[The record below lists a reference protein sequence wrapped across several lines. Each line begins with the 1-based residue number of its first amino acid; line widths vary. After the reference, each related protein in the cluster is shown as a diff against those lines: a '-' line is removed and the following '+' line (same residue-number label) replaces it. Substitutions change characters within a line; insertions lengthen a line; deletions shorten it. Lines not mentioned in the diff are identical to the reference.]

1 MHGMINWFARNGVAA
16 NLLLVFIVCGG
27 LFAMLRLLPL
37 EVFPSIE
44 TDRISISIPFQ
55 GASPA
60 EVEESVTVRI
70 EEAIQDVQAIK
81 TVTSTSDEGRAT
93 LSLDLNKGY
102 DPQLALEDVKQRVDS
117 ITTFPDDIGTPNIRI
132 PVRNREVISAVLA
145 GDLSEGELRTIA
157 SRVRDE
163 IEALPGVTEVKIS
176 GIRNYELSIEISE
189 STLQQYNL
197 SMAQVAAA
205 INRSSIN
212 LAAGAIRTDGGE
224 VLLRT
229 QGQAYTSADFADIVI
244 VASDDGTRVTLGQL
258 ANVRDGFDD
267 LALEQRY
274 NNQRSIEIDVFR
286 TGQESAIKVADEVK
300 AYLQKAEATMP
311 AGVLLGYWRDRSR
324 IVKARLS
331 TLLKSAVQGG
341 LLILILLTLFLRFS
355 VAIWVFVGVPVS
367 MLGGLMVMHLLG
379 MTINQITLFAF
390 ILVLGIVV
398 DDAIVT
404 GESIY
409 TRMRGDPNRLNAAI
423 QGTHD
428 VAVPVTF
435 GVLTT
440 VAAFLPLAMIEGF
453 RGKIF
458 GLIPMVVI
466 PVLLFSLIESKLIL
480 PSHLSH
486 LNFHKKRPPNALAR
500 MQHRFADGIEWAI
513 RNWYRPVLA
522 LALRN
527 RYTTLSLFIAALIV
541 VFSVVAGGHMRFT
554 FFPRIQSEVARASLI
569 MPLGTP
575 FEVTQK
581 HVEKITQAANTLKE
595 KYVDEETGESVIAGI
610 MSTAGSAGFGARG
623 SHVGRVLFEIVPPEE
638 RTVAVTSSELV
649 REWRRTIG
657 RIPGAEEIN
666 YRAEIG
672 RGGSPI
678 DVEITGYSFDDLR
691 LVADQVKTQLAQY
704 PALND
709 ISDSFEGGKQEIKLS
724 IRPEAEQLG
733 LSASDLANQVRQAFL
748 GFEVQRIQRDRDD
761 VRVVVRYPEKERGS
775 VESLRQMRIQTPS
788 GRMVPFSV
796 VANAEMGR
804 GYTKIKRVDR
814 KRAVN
819 VRADANKETAD
830 LEAIKADLT
839 EFMTTLQQRFPG
851 VAISLEG
858 EAREQRESQ
867 SSLNRGLI
875 FVLMVVYTLLAI
887 PFKSYVQPLLV
898 LVVVP
903 FGVAGAI
910 VGHMIMGMNLSVMSQ
925 MGILALIGVVVN
937 DSLVLVDYVNKQR
950 RAGTTLFTA
959 VNDAGVARFRAVIL
973 TSLTTFFGLMPLIFE
988 KSTQAQFLIPMGVSL
1003 GFGILFATLITL
1015 ILVPVNYLVLE
1026 DITGFFRRLTGRGQQ
1041 DVDASAATPT
1051 TKAKPAS
1058 S

>member
-1 MHGMINWFARNGVAA
+1 MINWFARNGVAA
-16 NLLLVFIVCGG
+16 NLLLVFIIAGG
-27 LFAMLRLLPL
+27 LYSLLRLLPL
-37 EVFPSIE
+37 EVFPAIE
-44 TDRISISIPFQ
+44 TDRISISIPFN
-55 GASPA
+55 GAAPT
-60 EVEESVTVRI
+60 EVEESVTIRV

-81 TVTSTSDEGRAT
+81 TVTSTSDEGRAS
-93 LSLDLNKGY
+93 LSLDLNKSH
-102 DPQLALEDVKQRVDS
+102 DPQVALEDVKQRIDA
-117 ITTFPDDIGTPNIRI
+117 ITTFPDDVGTPNIRI
-132 PVRNREVISAVLA
+132 PVRNREVISVVLA
-145 GDLSEGELRTIA
+145 GDLSERELRSIA
-157 SRVRDE
+157 SRVRDDL
-163 IEALPGVTEVKIS
+163 EALPGVTEVKIS

-197 SMAQVAAA
+197 TMAQVAAA
-205 INRSSIN
+205 INRSSID

-229 QGQAYTSADFADIVI
+229 KGQAYTESDFADIVI
-244 VASDDGTRVTLGQL
+244 VAREDGTRVTLGQL
-258 ANVRDGFDD
+258 ATVRDGFDD
-267 LALEQRY
+267 RALEQRY

-286 TGQESAIKVADEVK
+286 TGRESAIKVADAVK
-300 AYLQKAEATMP
+300 GYLQETEATMP
-311 AGVLLGYWRDRSR
+311 PGVLLGYWRDRSL

-367 MLGGLMVMHLLG
+367 MLGGLLVMHFLG
-379 MTINQITLFAF
+379 LTINQITLFAF

-409 TRMRGDPNRLNAAI
+409 TRMRKNPDRLNAAI

-440 VAAFLPLAMIEGF
+440 VAAFMPLLMIEGF

-458 GLIPMVVI
+458 SLIPMVVI

-480 PSHLSH
+480 PSHLS
-486 LNFHKKRPPNALAR
+486 NIDFHKKRPPNVLAR

-513 RNWYRPVLA
+513 RHWYQPVLA

-527 RYTTLSLFIAALIV
+527 RYTTLSIFIAALII
-541 VFSVVAGGHMRFT
+541 VFSVVAGGHIRFT

-575 FEVTQK
+575 FEVTRL
-581 HVEKITQAANTLKE
+581 HVERISEAANSLKE

-610 MSTAGSAGFGARG
+610 MSTSGSAGYGQRG

-638 RTVAVTSSELV
+638 RRIDVTSSQLV
-649 REWRRTIG
+649 REWRRAIG
-657 RIPGAEEIN
+657 QIPGAEEIN

-678 DVEITGYSFDDLR
+678 DVEITGYQFDDLR
-691 LVADQVKTQLAQY
+691 AVASQVKNQLAKY
-704 PALND
+704 PGLND

-761 VRVVVRYPEKERGS
+761 VKVVVRYPEKERGS
-775 VESLRQMRIQTPS
+775 LETLQQMRIQTPN

-796 VANAEMGR
+796 VADAEMGR

-819 VRADANKETAD
+819 VMADANKETAD
-830 LEAIKADLT
+830 LEAIKRDLR
-839 EFMTTLQQRFPG
+839 EFTATLARQFPG
-851 VAISLEG
+851 VGISLEG

-867 SSLNRGLI
+867 RSLNLGLL

-887 PFKSYVQPLLV
+887 PFKSYLQPLLV
-898 LVVVP
+898 LVVIP
-903 FGVAGAI
+903 FGIAGAF

-925 MGILALIGVVVN
+925 MGMLALLGVVVN

-950 RAGTTLFTA
+950 LAGTPLFTA
-959 VNDAGVARFRAVIL
+959 VSNAGVARFRAVIL

-1003 GFGILFATLITL
+1003 GFGILFATVITL
-1015 ILVPVNYLVLE
+1015 VLVPVNYLLLE
-1026 DITGFFRRLTGRGQQ
+1026 DIRGFFQRLGRKR
-1041 DVDASAATPT
+1041 DKPLPATDSAAERT
-1051 TKAKPAS
+1051 
-1058 S
+1058 